1 MVYFLIVFYFF
12 FVDFKIEYWC
22 SERLFLWWND
32 KIGLVI
38 YYGNEEIFL
47 DFMKILGGKKKIKIK
62 KRIK

>member
-22 SERLFLWWND
+22 SERLFSWRND

-62 KRIK
+62 KKN